1 MQSYSID
8 TPREVWRHSIGRRS
22 VFITKET
29 EMAIRSFKE
38 YGREMSKA
46 RAAREGEQGSGISAS
61 ENIGTLWIA
70 LEFMSRL
77 AVKENAFLSAAFESN
92 STLKATD
99 QTLQKCRR
107 DTVVALA
114 FLYRETS
121 ESKVILQ
128 DVGMK
133 TTAIFANR
141 AQQEYKVETQI
152 QS

>member
-1 MQSYSID
+1 MESYSID

-22 VFITKET
+22 VFVTKET

-38 YGREMSKA
+38 YNTEMSKA
-46 RAAREGEQGSGISAS
+46 RAAREGEQGGGVPDA

-77 AVKENAFLSAAFESN
+77 AVKENAFLNTAFERN
-92 STLKATD
+92 SPPGETD
-99 QTLQKCRR
+99 ETLQKCRR

-121 ESKVILQ
+121 ESKIILQ
-128 DVGMK
+128 DVGIK

-141 AQQEYKVETQI
+141 LQQGYKGGDAT
-152 QS
+152 